1 MSEAR
6 RSPKRCS
13 VLVALRA
20 RGAAR
25 ASTAPPRA
33 TGVTSLFLSIVAPI
47 VIPRCACV
55 HELVSAA
62 AGRRWAVSVRASR
75 LVRPKVDEAGVH
87 PPQLFMQVKD
97 SQRRDLLQLSCN
109 QGAKEKDSCSHASHD
124 HQFGVHL
131 SHKITPLPPIEN
143 FSIPRCEFTS
153 QLCVADVT
161 TLCFGTRRSVR

>member
-33 TGVTSLFLSIVAPI
+33 TGVTALLRCFCCLSIVAPR
-47 VIPRCACV
+47 VMARCACV

-97 SQRRDLLQLSCN
+97 SQRRDLPGQIR
-109 QGAKEKDSCSHASHD
+109 GI
-124 HQFGVHL
+124 FG
-131 SHKITPLPPIEN
+131 
-143 FSIPRCEFTS
+143 R
-153 QLCVADVT
+153 
-161 TLCFGTRRSVR
+161 